1 MERRELIH
9 AGPEA
14 GGAQARGCAF
24 LFPGQ
29 GAFYAGALRQLAR
42 EHRSVRQTLDTID
55 AIASERLGRPLTG
68 ALWRDDA
75 GLDTWLRDAPDLLQL
90 GIFGASVGMFGV
102 LHARGVVPDVLI
114 GHSFGEIAALVCGGL
129 YSIEQGAHIV
139 CDRIASLQAA
149 APADGMM
156 AAISAGADATREL
169 IDASAYTHAV
179 RNVCVAVENHPSQ
192 TVVSGPRDALECFVA
207 VCAARGVTAQAIRS
221 PYGFH
226 HPDLAGAREQFAARL
241 AAYPHR
247 TLAIPVY
254 SPILGRRYSVAD
266 DPGARLASH
275 FVLPVRFADAIRA
288 ARADGIGRYV
298 ECGAL
303 NTLARIVVRIAGPG
317 TVRTFG
323 GPSNAT
329 EESSV
334 VTTITRYFQEDSIM
348 KDDIRIDNAGSGF
361 DAFWHARGPHIVD
374 WLKGELRRAF
384 DAASAAP
391 AGAAP
396 SATSFAPQPESSVA
410 PAPRLAA
417 VGGPALT
424 AAPAPSV
431 AHEPFAAAA
440 TAARAPAPAA
450 ARPAHVPRERL
461 FSELVDIYAQA
472 MEYPAEV
479 FSESIELEAELGID
493 SVKQTEIIQRITARY
508 ALPPLPANFRSGDF
522 KAMGQ
527 IVDFV
532 YENQGKAAA

>member
-1 MERRELIH
+1 MERRRLNGTGPN
-9 AGPEA
+9 AGD
-14 GGAQARGCAF
+14 AQAQGCAF

-29 GAFYAGALRQLAR
+29 GAFYAGALRQLGH

-55 AIASERLGRPLTG
+55 AVASERLGHPLTG

-102 LHARGVVPDVLI
+102 LRERGIVPDLLI
-114 GHSFGEIAALVCGGL
+114 GHSFGEIAALVCGGM
-129 YSIEQGAHIV
+129 YSIEQGARIV

-156 AAISAGADATREL
+156 AAISAGADATLAL
-169 IDASAYTHAV
+169 IDASALTHGV
-179 RNVCVAVENHPSQ
+179 RNVCIAVENHASQ
-192 TVVSGPRDALECFVA
+192 TVVSGPRDALEDFVSA
-207 VCAARGVTAQAIRS
+207 CAAQGVTAQTLRS

-226 HPDLAGAREQFAARL
+226 HPDLAGARAQFAARL
-241 AAYPHR
+241 AAYRPGA
-247 TLAIPVY
+247 LAIPVY
-254 SPILGRRYSVAD
+254 SPILGRRYSGAD
-266 DPGARLASH
+266 DPGMRLASH
-275 FVLPVRFADAIRA
+275 FVMPVRFADAIRA
-288 ARADGIGRYV
+288 ARADGIDRYV
-298 ECGAL
+298 ECGGL
-303 NTLARIVVRIAGPG
+303 NALARIVVRIVGPG
-317 TVRTFG
+317 AVRTFG
-323 GPSNAT
+323 GPSNVA

-334 VTTITRYFQEDSIM
+334 VTTITRYFQEDTIM
-348 KDDIRIDNAGSGF
+348 KDDIRIGNAGSGF

-374 WLKGELRRAF
+374 WLKSELRHAF
-384 DAASAAP
+384 DAAGAVP

-396 SATSFAPQPESSVA
+396 TAMPFAPQPEPILA

-417 VGGPALT
+417 VGGAALAPVPAPHAPGEPVT
-424 AAPAPSV
+424 APAAV
-431 AHEPFAAAA
+431 
-440 TAARAPAPAA
+440 AA

-532 YENQGKAAA
+532 YENQGKAHA

>member
-1 MERRELIH
+1 MERRGLNG
-9 AGPEA
+9 AGA
-14 GGAQARGCAF
+14 DTGGVQARGCAF

-42 EHRSVRQTLDTID
+42 EHRSARQTLDTLD
-55 AIASERLGRPLTG
+55 AVASARLGRPLTG

-75 GLDTWLRDAPDLLQL
+75 GLDVWLREAPDLLQL
-90 GIFGASVGMFGV
+90 GIYGVSVAMFGV
-102 LHARGVVPDVLI
+102 LHAHGVKPDVLI
-114 GHSFGEIAALVCGGL
+114 GHSFGEIAALVCGGM

-156 AAISAGADATREL
+156 AAISAGADVTREL
-169 IDASAYTHAV
+169 IDASAVAHAV

-192 TVVSGPRDALECFVA
+192 TVVSGARDALEHFVA
-207 VCAARGVTAQAIRS
+207 ACAARGVAAQTLRS

-241 AAYPHR
+241 AAYRHGP
-247 TLAIPVY
+247 LAIPVY
-254 SPILGRRYSVAD
+254 SPILGRRYSGAD

-288 ARADGIGRYV
+288 AHADGIGRYV

-303 NTLARIVVRIAGPG
+303 NALARIVVRIAGPG

-323 GPSNAT
+323 GPSNAI

-334 VTTITRYFQEDSIM
+334 VTTITRYFQEDNIM
-348 KDDIRIDNAGSGF
+348 KDDIRIGNSGSGF

-374 WLKGELRRAF
+374 WLKGELRHAF
-384 DAASAAP
+384 DMANAAP
-391 AGAAP
+391 AAAAP
-396 SATSFAPQPESSVA
+396 AAASTVAAFAPQAEPIAAS
-410 PAPRLAA
+410 APRLAA
-417 VGGPALT
+417 VAAPTLT
-424 AAPAPSV
+424 AVPAPS
-431 AHEPFAAAA
+431 APHDPH
-440 TAARAPAPAA
+440 TAAK
-450 ARPAHVPRERL
+450 PAHVPRERL
-461 FSELVDIYAQA
+461 FAELVDIYAEA

-479 FSESIELEAELGID
+479 FSETIELEAELGID

-532 YENQGKAAA
+532 YENQGKALA

>member
-1 MERRELIH
+1 MERRELNGT
-9 AGPEA
+9 GPNVSD
-14 GGAQARGCAF
+14 AQARGCAF

-29 GAFYAGALRQLAR
+29 GAFYAGALRQLGR
-42 EHRSVRQTLDTID
+42 EHRSVRQTLDAID
-55 AIASERLGRPLTG
+55 AVASERLGQPLTG

-75 GLDTWLRDAPDLLQL
+75 GLDTWLREAPDLLQL

-102 LHARGVVPDVLI
+102 LRERGVVPDLLI
-114 GHSFGEIAALVCGGL
+114 GHSFGEIAALVCGGV
-129 YSIEQGAHIV
+129 YSIEQGARIV

-156 AAISAGADATREL
+156 AAISAGADATLAL
-169 IDASAYTHAV
+169 IDASAITHGV
-179 RNVCVAVENHPSQ
+179 RNVCIAVENHASQ
-192 TVVSGPRDALECFVA
+192 TVVSGPRDALEGFVA
-207 VCAARGVTAQAIRS
+207 ACAARGVTAQTLRS

-226 HPDLAGAREQFAARL
+226 HPDLAGARAQFAARL
-241 AAYPHR
+241 AAYRPGA
-247 TLAIPVY
+247 LAIPVY
-254 SPILGRRYSVAD
+254 SPILGRRYSGAD
-266 DPGARLASH
+266 DPGMRLASH
-275 FVLPVRFADAIRA
+275 FVMPVRFADAIRA
-288 ARADGIGRYV
+288 ARADGIARYV

-303 NTLARIVVRIAGPG
+303 NALARIVVRIAGPG
-317 TVRTFG
+317 AVRTFG
-323 GPSNAT
+323 GPTSVA

-348 KDDIRIDNAGSGF
+348 KDDIRIGNAGSGF
-361 DAFWHARGPHIVD
+361 DAFWQARGPHIVD
-374 WLKGELRRAF
+374 WLKGELRHAF
-384 DAASAAP
+384 DAAGTAP
-391 AGAAP
+391 T
-396 SATSFAPQPESSVA
+396 ATPLAPQPDPILA

-417 VGGPALT
+417 VGGAALAPVPAPPSEG
-424 AAPAPSV
+424 APAAV
-431 AHEPFAAAA
+431 
-440 TAARAPAPAA
+440 AA

-532 YENQGKAAA
+532 YENQGKALA

>member
-1 MERRELIH
+1 MERRGLNG
-9 AGPEA
+9 AGA
-14 GGAQARGCAF
+14 DTGGVQARGCAF

-29 GAFYAGALRQLAR
+29 GAFYAGALRQLSR
-42 EHRSVRQTLDTID
+42 DHRSARQTLDTLD
-55 AIASERLGRPLTG
+55 AVASARLGRPLTG

-75 GLDTWLRDAPDLLQL
+75 GLDVWLREAPDLLQL
-90 GIFGASVGMFGV
+90 GIYGVSVAMFGV
-102 LHARGVVPDVLI
+102 LHAHGVKPDVLI
-114 GHSFGEIAALVCGGL
+114 GHSFGEIAALVCGGM

-169 IDASAYTHAV
+169 IDASAVAHAV
-179 RNVCVAVENHPSQ
+179 RNVCIAVENHPSQ
-192 TVVSGPRDALECFVA
+192 TVVSGPRDALERFVA
-207 VCAARGVTAQAIRS
+207 ACAARGVAAQTLRS

-241 AAYPHR
+241 AAYRHGP
-247 TLAIPVY
+247 LAIPVY
-254 SPILGRRYSVAD
+254 SPILGRRYSGAD

-288 ARADGIGRYV
+288 AHADGIGRYV

-303 NTLARIVVRIAGPG
+303 NALARIVVRIAGPG

-334 VTTITRYFQEDSIM
+334 VTTITRYFQEDNIM
-348 KDDIRIDNAGSGF
+348 KDDIRIGNSGSGF

-374 WLKGELRRAF
+374 WLKGELRHAF
-384 DAASAAP
+384 DMANAAP
-391 AGAAP
+391 AAAAP
-396 SATSFAPQPESSVA
+396 AAASTVAAFAPQVEPIAAS
-410 PAPRLAA
+410 APRLAA
-417 VGGPALT
+417 VAAPTLT
-424 AAPAPSV
+424 AVPAPS
-431 AHEPFAAAA
+431 APHDPH
-440 TAARAPAPAA
+440 TAAK
-450 ARPAHVPRERL
+450 PAHVPRERL
-461 FSELVDIYAQA
+461 FAELVDIYAEA

-479 FSESIELEAELGID
+479 FSETIELEAELGID

-532 YENQGKAAA
+532 YENQGKALA

>member
-1 MERRELIH
+1 MERRGLSG
-9 AGPEA
+9 AGLDA
-14 GGAQARGCAF
+14 GDARQRGCAF

-29 GAFYAGALRQLAR
+29 GAFYAGALRQLGR
-42 EHRSVRQTLDTID
+42 DHRSVRQTLDTID
-55 AIASERLGRPLTG
+55 AVASERLGRPLTG

-75 GLDTWLRDAPDLLQL
+75 GLDTWLREAPDLLQL

-114 GHSFGEIAALVCGGL
+114 GHSFGEIAALVCGGM
-129 YSIEQGAHIV
+129 YSIEQGARIV
-139 CDRIASLQAA
+139 CDRIASLRAA

-169 IDASAYTHAV
+169 IDASVVTHAV
-179 RNVCVAVENHPSQ
+179 RNVCVAVENHASQ
-192 TVVSGPRDALECFVA
+192 TVVSGPRDELERFVA
-207 VCAARGVTAQAIRS
+207 ACAARGTTAQTIRS

-226 HPDLAGAREQFAARL
+226 HPDLAGAREQFAVRL
-241 AAYPHR
+241 AAYRHG

-254 SPILGRRYSVAD
+254 SPILGRRYSGAD

-275 FVLPVRFADAIRA
+275 FMLPVRFADAIRA
-288 ARADGIGRYV
+288 ACADGIGRYV

-303 NTLARIVVRIAGPG
+303 NALARIVVRIAGPG

-329 EESSV
+329 EETSV
-334 VTTITRYFQEDSIM
+334 VTTITRYFQENSIM
-348 KDDIRIDNAGSGF
+348 KDDIRIGNTGFGF

-374 WLKGELRRAF
+374 WLKGELRHAF
-384 DAASAAP
+384 DAAGTAPASAAP
-391 AGAAP
+391 NAA
-396 SATSFAPQPESSVA
+396 SIAVAFAPEEPVSA

-417 VGGPALT
+417 VAAPALT
-424 AAPAPSV
+424 AV
-431 AHEPFAAAA
+431 
-440 TAARAPAPAA
+440 PAPAQPHEPLA
-450 ARPAHVPRERL
+450 AVVAKPAHVPRERL
-461 FSELVDIYAQA
+461 FSELVDIYAEA

-479 FSESIELEAELGID
+479 FSETIELEAELGID

-532 YENQGKAAA
+532 YENQGKAVV

>member
-1 MERRELIH
+1 MERRGLKNG
-9 AGPEA
+9 AGPDA
-14 GGAQARGCAF
+14 SGAQARGCAF

-29 GAFYAGALRQLAR
+29 GAFYAGALRQLGR
-42 EHRSVRQTLDTID
+42 EHTSVRLTLDLLD
-55 AIASERLGRPLTG
+55 AVASERLGRSLTG

-75 GLDTWLRDAPDLLQL
+75 GLDVWLREAPDLLQL
-90 GIFGASVGMFGV
+90 GIYGASVGMFGV
-102 LHARGVVPDVLI
+102 LREHGVTPDVLI
-114 GHSFGEIAALVCGGL
+114 GHSFGEIAALVCGGM
-129 YSIEQGAHIV
+129 YSIEQGARIV

-156 AAISAGADATREL
+156 AAIAAGADATREL
-169 IDASAYTHAV
+169 IDASAVTHAV

-192 TVVSGPRDALECFVA
+192 TVVSGPRDALERFVA
-207 VCAARGVTAQAIRS
+207 ACAARGVTVQTLRS

-241 AAYPHR
+241 AAYRHGP
-247 TLAIPVY
+247 LAIPVY
-254 SPILGRRYSVAD
+254 SPILGRRYSGAD

-288 ARADGIGRYV
+288 ACADGIGRYV

-303 NTLARIVVRIAGPG
+303 SALARIVVRIAGPG

-348 KDDIRIDNAGSGF
+348 KDDIRIGNAGSGF

-374 WLKGELRRAF
+374 WLKGELRHAF
-384 DAASAAP
+384 DAASTAPVAAP
-391 AGAAP
+391 TVAV
-396 SATSFAPQPESSVA
+396 SAPQAEPLVA
-410 PAPRLAA
+410 SAPRLAA
-417 VGGPALT
+417 VAAPTLT
-424 AAPAPSV
+424 AVPAPS
-431 AHEPFAAAA
+431 APHEPLAAAK
-440 TAARAPAPAA
+440 
-450 ARPAHVPRERL
+450 PAHVPRERL
-461 FSELVDIYAQA
+461 FTELVDIYAQA

-479 FSESIELEAELGID
+479 FSETIELEAELGID

-532 YENQGKAAA
+532 YENQGKAVA

>member
-1 MERRELIH
+1 MERRELNGT
-9 AGPEA
+9 GPNV
-14 GGAQARGCAF
+14 GDAQACGCAF

-29 GAFYAGALRQLAR
+29 GAFYAGALRQLGR
-42 EHRSVRQTLDTID
+42 EHRGVRQTLDAID
-55 AIASERLGRPLTG
+55 AVASERLGQPLTG

-75 GLDTWLRDAPDLLQL
+75 GLDTWLREAPDLLQL

-102 LHARGVVPDVLI
+102 LRERGVVPDLLI
-114 GHSFGEIAALVCGGL
+114 GHSFGEIAALVCGGV
-129 YSIEQGAHIV
+129 YSIEQGARIV

-156 AAISAGADATREL
+156 AAISAGADATLAL
-169 IDASAYTHAV
+169 IDASAITYGV
-179 RNVCVAVENHPSQ
+179 RNVCIAVENHASQ
-192 TVVSGPRDALECFVA
+192 TVVSGPRDALEGFVA
-207 VCAARGVTAQAIRS
+207 ACAARGVTAQTLRS

-226 HPDLAGAREQFAARL
+226 HPDLAGARAQFAARL
-241 AAYPHR
+241 AAYRPGA
-247 TLAIPVY
+247 LAIPVY
-254 SPILGRRYSVAD
+254 SPILGRRYSGAD
-266 DPGARLASH
+266 DPGMRLASH
-275 FVLPVRFADAIRA
+275 FVMPVRFADAIRA
-288 ARADGIGRYV
+288 ARADGIARYV

-303 NTLARIVVRIAGPG
+303 NALARIVVRIAGPG
-317 TVRTFG
+317 AVRTFG
-323 GPSNAT
+323 GPTSVA

-348 KDDIRIDNAGSGF
+348 KDDIRIGNAGSGF
-361 DAFWHARGPHIVD
+361 DAFWQARGPHIVD
-374 WLKGELRRAF
+374 WLKGELRHAF
-384 DAASAAP
+384 DAAGTVP
-391 AGAAP
+391 AGTAP
-396 SATSFAPQPESSVA
+396 TATPLAPQPDPILA

-417 VGGPALT
+417 VGGAALAPVPAPPSEG
-424 AAPAPSV
+424 APAAV
-431 AHEPFAAAA
+431 
-440 TAARAPAPAA
+440 AA

-532 YENQGKAAA
+532 YENQGKALA

>member
-1 MERRELIH
+1 MERRGLNG
-9 AGPEA
+9 AGA
-14 GGAQARGCAF
+14 DTGGVQARGCAF

-42 EHRSVRQTLDTID
+42 EHRSARQTLDTLD
-55 AIASERLGRPLTG
+55 AVASARLGRPLTG

-75 GLDTWLRDAPDLLQL
+75 GLDVWLREAPDLLQL
-90 GIFGASVGMFGV
+90 GIYGVSVAMFGV
-102 LHARGVVPDVLI
+102 LHAHGVKPDVLI
-114 GHSFGEIAALVCGGL
+114 GHSFGEIAALVCGGM

-169 IDASAYTHAV
+169 IDASAVAHAV

-192 TVVSGPRDALECFVA
+192 TVVSGPRDALERFVA
-207 VCAARGVTAQAIRS
+207 ACAARGVAAQTLRS

-241 AAYPHR
+241 AAYRHGP
-247 TLAIPVY
+247 LAIPVY
-254 SPILGRRYSVAD
+254 SPILGRRYSGAD

-275 FVLPVRFADAIRA
+275 FVLPVRFEDAIRA
-288 ARADGIGRYV
+288 AHADGIGRYV

-303 NTLARIVVRIAGPG
+303 NALARIVVRIAGPG

-334 VTTITRYFQEDSIM
+334 VTTITRYFQEDNIM
-348 KDDIRIDNAGSGF
+348 KDDIRIGNSSSGF

-374 WLKGELRRAF
+374 WLKGELRHAF
-384 DAASAAP
+384 DMANAAP
-391 AGAAP
+391 AAAAA
-396 SATSFAPQPESSVA
+396 STVAAFAPQAEPIAAS
-410 PAPRLAA
+410 APRLAA
-417 VGGPALT
+417 VAAPTLT
-424 AAPAPSV
+424 AVPAPSAPHD
-431 AHEPFAAAA
+431 AH
-440 TAARAPAPAA
+440 TAAK
-450 ARPAHVPRERL
+450 PAHVPRERL
-461 FSELVDIYAQA
+461 FAELVDIYAEA

-479 FSESIELEAELGID
+479 FSETIELEAELGID

-532 YENQGKAAA
+532 YENQGKALA

>member
-1 MERRELIH
+1 MERRRLNGTGPN
-9 AGPEA
+9 AGD
-14 GGAQARGCAF
+14 AQAHGCAF

-29 GAFYAGALRQLAR
+29 GAFYAGALRQLGH

-55 AIASERLGRPLTG
+55 AVASERLGHPLTG
-68 ALWRDDA
+68 SLWRDDA

-102 LHARGVVPDVLI
+102 LRERGIVPDLLI
-114 GHSFGEIAALVCGGL
+114 GHSFGEIAALVCGGM
-129 YSIEQGAHIV
+129 YSIEQGARIV

-156 AAISAGADATREL
+156 AAISAGADATLAL
-169 IDASAYTHAV
+169 IDASALTHGV
-179 RNVCVAVENHPSQ
+179 RNVCIAVENHASQ
-192 TVVSGPRDALECFVA
+192 TVVSGPRDALEDFVSA
-207 VCAARGVTAQAIRS
+207 CAAQGVTAQTLRS

-226 HPDLAGAREQFAARL
+226 HPDLAGARAQFAARL
-241 AAYPHR
+241 AAYRPGA
-247 TLAIPVY
+247 LAIPVY
-254 SPILGRRYSVAD
+254 SPILGRRYSGAD
-266 DPGARLASH
+266 DPGMRLASH
-275 FVLPVRFADAIRA
+275 FVMPVRFADAIRA
-288 ARADGIGRYV
+288 ARADGIDRYV
-298 ECGAL
+298 ECGGL
-303 NTLARIVVRIAGPG
+303 NALARIVVRIVGPG
-317 TVRTFG
+317 AVRTFG
-323 GPSNAT
+323 GPSNVA

-334 VTTITRYFQEDSIM
+334 VTTITRYFQEDTIM
-348 KDDIRIDNAGSGF
+348 KDDIRIGNAGSGF

-374 WLKGELRRAF
+374 WLKGELRHAF
-384 DAASAAP
+384 DAAGAVP

-396 SATSFAPQPESSVA
+396 TATPFAPQPDPIVA

-417 VGGPALT
+417 VGGAAL
-424 AAPAPSV
+424 
-431 AHEPFAAAA
+431 
-440 TAARAPAPAA
+440 APAPAPAVPHAPGEPVTAPA
-450 ARPAHVPRERL
+450 AVAVARSAHVPRERL

-532 YENQGKAAA
+532 YENQGKAHA

>member
-1 MERRELIH
+1 MERRGLNG
-9 AGPEA
+9 AGA
-14 GGAQARGCAF
+14 DTGGVQARGCAF

-42 EHRSVRQTLDTID
+42 EHRSARQTLDTLD
-55 AIASERLGRPLTG
+55 AVASARLGRPLTG

-75 GLDTWLRDAPDLLQL
+75 GLDVWLREAPDLLQL
-90 GIFGASVGMFGV
+90 GIYGVSVAMFGV
-102 LHARGVVPDVLI
+102 LHAHGVKPDVLI
-114 GHSFGEIAALVCGGL
+114 GHSFGEIAALVCGGM

-169 IDASAYTHAV
+169 IDASAVAHAV

-192 TVVSGPRDALECFVA
+192 TVVSGPRDALEHFVA
-207 VCAARGVTAQAIRS
+207 ACAARGVAAQTLRS

-226 HPDLAGAREQFAARL
+226 HPDLAAAREQFAARL
-241 AAYPHR
+241 AAYRHGP
-247 TLAIPVY
+247 LAIPVY
-254 SPILGRRYSVAD
+254 SPILGRRYSGAD
-266 DPGARLASH
+266 DPGERLASH

-288 ARADGIGRYV
+288 AHADGIGRYV

-303 NTLARIVVRIAGPG
+303 NALARIVVRIAGPG
-317 TVRTFG
+317 AVRTFG

-334 VTTITRYFQEDSIM
+334 VTTITRYFQEDNIM
-348 KDDIRIDNAGSGF
+348 KDDIRIGNSGSGF

-374 WLKGELRRAF
+374 WLKGELRHAF
-384 DAASAAP
+384 DMANTAPAAAAP
-391 AGAAP
+391 AAA
-396 SATSFAPQPESSVA
+396 STVAAFAPQAEPIAAS
-410 PAPRLAA
+410 APRLAA
-417 VGGPALT
+417 VAAPTLT
-424 AAPAPSV
+424 AVPAPS
-431 AHEPFAAAA
+431 APHDTH
-440 TAARAPAPAA
+440 TAAK
-450 ARPAHVPRERL
+450 PAHVPRERL
-461 FSELVDIYAQA
+461 FAELVDIYAEA

-479 FSESIELEAELGID
+479 FSETIELEAELGID

-532 YENQGKAAA
+532 YENQGKALA

>member
-1 MERRELIH
+1 MERRELNG

-14 GGAQARGCAF
+14 GGTQVRGCAF

-29 GAFYAGALRQLAR
+29 GAFYAGALRQLGRA
-42 EHRSVRQTLDTID
+42 HPSVRQTLDTLD
-55 AIASERLGRPLTG
+55 AVANERLGRPLTG

-75 GLDTWLRDAPDLLQL
+75 GLDTWLREAPDLLQL
-90 GIFGASVGMFGV
+90 GIYGASVGMFGV
-102 LHARGVVPDVLI
+102 LRAHGVVPDVLI
-114 GHSFGEIAALVCGGL
+114 GHSFGEIAALVCGGM
-129 YSIEQGAHIV
+129 YSIEQGARIV

-169 IDASAYTHAV
+169 IDASAVTHAV
-179 RNVCVAVENHPSQ
+179 RNVCVAVENHSSQ
-192 TVVSGPRDALECFVA
+192 TVVSGPRDALERFVA
-207 VCAARGVTAQAIRS
+207 ACAARGVSAQTLRS

-241 AAYPHR
+241 AAYRHGP
-247 TLAIPVY
+247 LAIPVH
-254 SPILGRRYSVAD
+254 SPILGRRYSGAD

-288 ARADGIGRYV
+288 ACADGIGRYV

-303 NTLARIVVRIAGPG
+303 NALARIVVRIAGPG

-348 KDDIRIDNAGSGF
+348 KDDIRIGNAGSGF

-374 WLKGELRRAF
+374 WLKGELRHAF
-384 DAASAAP
+384 DAASTAP

-396 SATSFAPQPESSVA
+396 TAVGFAPQAEPPIAS
-410 PAPRLAA
+410 APRLAA
-417 VGGPALT
+417 VAAPTLT
-424 AAPAPSV
+424 AVPAPS
-431 AHEPFAAAA
+431 APHEPLAAAK
-440 TAARAPAPAA
+440 
-450 ARPAHVPRERL
+450 PAHVPRERL
-461 FSELVDIYAQA
+461 FAELVDIYAQA

-479 FSESIELEAELGID
+479 FSETIELEAELGID

-532 YENQGKAAA
+532 YENQGKAVA

>member
-1 MERRELIH
+1 MERRGLNG
-9 AGPEA
+9 AGPDA
-14 GGAQARGCAF
+14 SGAQARGCAF

-29 GAFYAGALRQLAR
+29 GAFYAGALRQLGR
-42 EHRSVRQTLDTID
+42 EHSSVRLTLDLLD
-55 AIASERLGRPLTG
+55 AVASERLGRPLTG

-75 GLDTWLRDAPDLLQL
+75 GLDVWLHEAPDLLQL
-90 GIFGASVGMFGV
+90 GIYGASVGMFGV
-102 LHARGVVPDVLI
+102 LRERGVTPDVLI
-114 GHSFGEIAALVCGGL
+114 GHSFGEIAALVCGGM
-129 YSIEQGAHIV
+129 YSIEQGARIV

-156 AAISAGADATREL
+156 AAISTGADATREL
-169 IDASAYTHAV
+169 IDASAVTHAV
-179 RNVCVAVENHPSQ
+179 RNVCIAVENHPSQ
-192 TVVSGPRDALECFVA
+192 TVVSGPRDALERFVA
-207 VCAARGVTAQAIRS
+207 ACAARGVTAQTLRS

-241 AAYPHR
+241 AAYRHGP
-247 TLAIPVY
+247 LAIPVY
-254 SPILGRRYSVAD
+254 SPILGRRYSGAD

-288 ARADGIGRYV
+288 ACADGIGRYV

-303 NTLARIVVRIAGPG
+303 NALARIVVRIAGPG

-348 KDDIRIDNAGSGF
+348 KDDIRIGNAGSGF

-374 WLKGELRRAF
+374 WLKGELRHAF
-384 DAASAAP
+384 DAASTAP

-396 SATSFAPQPESSVA
+396 VAAPTLAALAPQAEPLVA
-410 PAPRLAA
+410 SAPRLSAVAVAA
-417 VGGPALT
+417 PTLT
-424 AAPAPSV
+424 AVPAPS
-431 AHEPFAAAA
+431 APHEPLAAAK
-440 TAARAPAPAA
+440 
-450 ARPAHVPRERL
+450 PAHVPRERL
-461 FSELVDIYAQA
+461 FTELVDIYAQA

-479 FSESIELEAELGID
+479 FSETIELEAELGID

>member
-1 MERRELIH
+1 MERRGLND
-9 AGPEA
+9 AGLNAAVAE
-14 GGAQARGCAF
+14 ARGCAF

-29 GAFYAGALRQLAR
+29 GAFYAGALRQLGR
-42 EHRSVRQTLDTID
+42 EHRSVRQVLDTID
-55 AIASERLGRPLTG
+55 AVARERLGRPLTG

-75 GLDTWLRDAPDLLQL
+75 GLDTWLREAPDLLQL
-90 GIFGASVGMFGV
+90 GIFGTSVAMFGV
-102 LHARGVVPDVLI
+102 LHACGVRPDVLI
-114 GHSFGEIAALVCGGL
+114 GHSFGEIAALVCGGM
-129 YSIEQGAHIV
+129 YSIEQGARIV

-156 AAISAGADATREL
+156 AAIAADADATRAL
-169 IDASAYTHAV
+169 IDSSAITHAV
-179 RNVCVAVENHPSQ
+179 RNVCVAVENHASQ
-192 TVVSGPRDALECFVA
+192 TVVSGPRDALERFVA
-207 VCAARGVTAQAIRS
+207 ACAAQGVAAQTLRS

-226 HPDLAGAREQFAARL
+226 HPDLAGARMQFAARL
-241 AAYPHR
+241 AAYRPGP
-247 TLAIPVY
+247 LAIPVY
-254 SPILGRRYSVAD
+254 SPILGRRYSSSD

-288 ARADGIGRYV
+288 ARADGIARYV

-303 NTLARIVVRIAGPG
+303 NALARIVVRIAGPG
-317 TVRTFG
+317 AVRTFG
-323 GPSNAT
+323 GPSNAA

-348 KDDIRIDNAGSGF
+348 KDDIRIGNAGSGF

-374 WLKGELRRAF
+374 WLKGELRHAF
-384 DAASAAP
+384 DVANAAP

-396 SATSFAPQPESSVA
+396 TPTPIAPQPGPIAAS
-410 PAPRLAA
+410 APRLAA

-424 AAPAPSV
+424 AVPAPSAPHDPGV
-431 AHEPFAAAA
+431 AMTAVAAPGAS
-440 TAARAPAPAA
+440 A
-450 ARPAHVPRERL
+450 ARPAHVPREQL

-493 SVKQTEIIQRITARY
+493 SVKQTEIIQRITTRY